1 MQGTAADIIKRA
13 MIAVQHWL
21 DESSAPARMIMQV
34 HDELVFEVVEDS
46 VDEVRAEVV
55 ALMSAA
61 AELAVPLK
69 VDAGVGTNW
78 DQAH

>member
-1 MQGTAADIIKRA
+1 
-13 MIAVQHWL
+13 
-21 DESSAPARMIMQV
+21 MIMQV
-34 HDELVFEVVEDS
+34 HDELVFEVAEDS